1 MREPKGLISA
11 YEIHQAEFAREIRRI
26 QSAAVFSQPPITP
39 AITPTAKPGYCRL
52 CAGSG
57 KLDRGN
63 GATKPCDCE
72 AGLIERARRRSL
84 RARRKES

>member
-11 YEIHQAEFAREIRRI
+11 YQIHQAEFAREIRRI
-26 QSAAVFSQPPITP
+26 QSAAAFTQP